1 MQSAAAG
8 YAQDLSKGSV
18 SPQTMNNLVS
28 ALTTYVGVLKDVGV
42 ADAVDRYIAA
52 NPTAFNDFAI
62 SSAQMTAI
70 EDQMVAL
77 GGPPVDENELDTLFN
92 PTGPMRSVT
101 YTTLK
106 QMGFERMMNRFIST
120 LSSMQQTGTIGMLGT
135 PRVVWSSYHPLSSMK
150 QIMFYV
156 APKGDCNFIEA
167 FGITSALFGF
177 ELIAAI
183 CGLAYAMYCE
193 E

>member
-1 MQSAAAG
+1 
-8 YAQDLSKGSV
+8 
-18 SPQTMNNLVS
+18 MNNLVS

-106 QMGFERMMNRFIST
+106 QMGFDLFRPCRRCSKP
-120 LSSMQQTGTIGMLGT
+120 G
-135 PRVVWSSYHPLSSMK
+135 PL
-150 QIMFYV
+150 
-156 APKGDCNFIEA
+156 ACW
-167 FGITSALFGF
+167 
-177 ELIAAI
+177 ELHV
-183 CGLAYAMYCE
+183 
-193 E
+193 